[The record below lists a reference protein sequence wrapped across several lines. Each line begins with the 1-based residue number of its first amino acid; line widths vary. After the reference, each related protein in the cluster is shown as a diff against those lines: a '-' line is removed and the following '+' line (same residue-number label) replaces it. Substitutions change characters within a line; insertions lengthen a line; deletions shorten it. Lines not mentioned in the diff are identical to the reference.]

1 MFSDYNN
8 YLLFG
13 LLIKANIYSKANYH
27 LLPII
32 INFKI
37 KCQKDYLIT
46 FMIALFTEKYK
57 YWNNISLIYLILS
70 NATRSKYIYINEF
83 YLWVLFDKNIILL
96 TCEWWP
102 WKFFI

>member
-13 LLIKANIYSKANYH
+13 LLIKANIYSKANYN
-27 LLPII
+27 LLTII
-32 INFKI
+32 INYKI

-57 YWNNISLIYLILS
+57 Y
-70 NATRSKYIYINEF
+70 
-83 YLWVLFDKNIILL
+83 
-96 TCEWWP
+96 
-102 WKFFI
+102 